1 MIARALRPLRFGAT
15 GLINTVLGL
24 GVIFAAKAIL
34 GWGDLP
40 ANLLGYG
47 IGLIAS
53 FALNRTWTFRHDGRV
68 LPAFLRFGIG
78 FAAAYGVNL
87 LTLFALRD
95 FFAVN
100 SYVAQAA
107 AVVPYAVTFYF
118 VAALYVFPR
127 AAGAGPGVDTK
138 PANLRG

>member
-1 MIARALRPLRFGAT
+1 MARVLRPLRFGAA
-15 GLINTVLGL
+15 GMFNTVLGL

-40 ANLLGYG
+40 ANILGYG
-47 IGLIAS
+47 IGLLAS

-68 LPAFLRFGIG
+68 LPAFGRFGIG

-87 LTLFALRD
+87 LTLFLLRD

-107 AVVPYAVTFYF
+107 AVVPYAVTFYII
-118 VAALYVFPR
+118 AARYVFPQ
-127 AAGAGPGVDTK
+127 AAGPGSGVDSN